1 MKNKLSPNWLVYG
14 KNDQKCF
21 CLQMSQSNME
31 SLDGK
36 NDQNVFSINYTS
48 LYMYLYPS
56 IYPKYIPYMFQSE
69 PKCEFICTK
78 MIFRPLFDE
87 IEIPIWLPKQNG

>member
-21 CLQMSQSNME
+21 CLQMYKSNMK

-36 NDQNVFSINYTS
+36 NDQNVF
-48 LYMYLYPS
+48 
-56 IYPKYIPYMFQSE
+56 Q
-69 PKCEFICTK
+69 
-78 MIFRPLFDE
+78 
-87 IEIPIWLPKQNG
+87 